1 MRFAEPNFL
10 DVRARSHAFEG
21 VAQYNGELTT
31 VTGAG
36 EPVRAQAF
44 AVSADFFQVLGT
56 QPTIGRTFLV
66 DESKPGGAPVA
77 VIGYGFWQRQFG
89 GRSDLTGMKLTV
101 MDQSVSVVGVMPAAF
116 AFPPDA
122 EIWVPR
128 EFFPQETARSAHNW
142 SVVARLRSTVEI
154 QTASTELTAI
164 WKQLKQEYGKDVDA
178 ANFTIVSQQEYMVGN
193 VRRPLMMILIAVAF
207 LLTVACANV
216 ANLILAK
223 INDRQREFA
232 VVAAL
237 DTY

>member
-1 MRFAEPNFL
+1 NEKGKVVEKVIKDIRVAVRTLLTRPGFTALAVLTLALGIGACTAIFSVVDGVLLRSLPYPNAERIVQLREVNSRGSTMRFAEPNFL

-89 GRSDLTGMKLTV
+89 GRSDLTGMKLTL
-101 MDQSVSVVGVMPAAF
+101 MDQSFSVVGVMPAAF

-128 EFFPQETARSAHNW
+128 EFFPQETARSA
-142 SVVARLRSTVEI
+142 
-154 QTASTELTAI
+154 
-164 WKQLKQEYGKDVDA
+164 
-178 ANFTIVSQQEYMVGN
+178 
-193 VRRPLMMILIAVAF
+193 
-207 LLTVACANV
+207 
-216 ANLILAK
+216 
-223 INDRQREFA
+223 
-232 VVAAL
+232 
-237 DTY
+237 